1 MEYCI
6 IRILSSMSGINCNNP
21 HSVTNMI
28 KNNPQF
34 DPVFSNNYPQSVTLI
49 YIFTT
54 YINNIN

>member
-6 IRILSSMSGINCNNP
+6 SRIFSSMNGINCNDP

-34 DPVFSNNYPQSVTLI
+34 DTIFSNNYPQSMTLFH
-49 YIFTT
+49 IFTT
-54 YINNIN
+54 YINNFN

>member
-6 IRILSSMSGINCNNP
+6 SRIFSIMSGINCNNP

-34 DPVFSNNYPQSVTLI
+34 DTIFSNNYPQSVTLI